1 MAGSERRGLSDAP
14 TLCLTPGVAGRGPA
28 ARARD
33 RAEWEKLM
41 QTASQVID
49 RCEPAGA
56 VMPDA
61 AMVVATVGDR
71 RYPPSK
77 LATLL
82 GVLLESGVAADAVLE
97 GTGLSRQDV
106 ENPFTLTS
114 CAQFMRATR
123 NAVRLYADWDLGLR
137 VGTRLRATNYGMYGY
152 ALLCSETVQ
161 QVWNRAIK
169 YHPLSGGMLPL
180 RWCVEGDRAVWT
192 FPGRADF
199 PWPDVDER
207 VYRFM
212 IDLQFAAHVTIGRD
226 VMGSWFLP
234 MAAGYAGGRPVH
246 ARAIEAVLQCPVTF
260 DQPRNTLSFPAAWLD
275 RAPQLAN
282 PITASHVSVQCARL
296 LDEFKWSAGITR
308 RVYQELTRL
317 PGRFPDIEEVAQTL
331 CMTSRTLRR
340 RLESEGSSYTELL
353 TAVRKNLAIDYLSS
367 TLMSA
372 EDIAEALGFSDVVSF
387 RHAFKRWTGR
397 TPKEFRKASD
407 GGLANAQP
415 ARSFAAQQSLSP
427 TIR

>member
-1 MAGSERRGLSDAP
+1 MDDHTVVRSLS
-14 TLCLTPGVAGRGPA
+14 LEQQVG
-28 ARARD
+28 
-33 RAEWEKLM
+33 KIM
-41 QTASQVID
+41 QTASHAYGID
-49 RCEPAGA
+49 EFEAVRPAMAPPPEAGL
-56 VMPDA
+56 
-61 AMVVATVGDR
+61 VATVGDR
-71 RYPPSK
+71 RFPPSK

-82 GVLLESGVAADAVLE
+82 GVLIDAGVDANAVLE

-123 NAVRLYADWDLGLR
+123 NAVKLYPDWDLGLR

-161 QVWNRAIK
+161 QMWNRAIK

-180 RWCVEGDRAVWT
+180 RWCIEGDRAVWT

-199 PWPDVDER
+199 PWPDIDER
-207 VYRFM
+207 LYRFM
-212 IDLQFAAHVTIGRD
+212 IDLQFAALVTIGRD

-234 MAAGYAGGRPVH
+234 MEAGYAASRPVH
-246 ARAIEAVLQCPVTF
+246 VDAIDAVLQCPVRF
-260 DQPRNTLSFPAAWLD
+260 DQPRNTLSFPTAWLD

-282 PITASHVSVQCARL
+282 PITASHVSLQCARL
-296 LDEFKWSAGITR
+296 LDELKWSAGITR

-340 RLESEGSSYTELL
+340 RLEAEGASYTELL
-353 TAVRKNLAIDYLSS
+353 TAVRKTLAIDYLTS

-397 TPKEFRKASD
+397 TPKEYRKASD
-407 GGLANAQP
+407 GGLGNAQP
-415 ARSFAAQQSLSP
+415 ARVSALQQ
-427 TIR
+427 